1 MNSSPSLIALT
12 VSTIHSE
19 GLAPADDNRRM
30 NLVRRFFIPVLIA
43 LLVIAA
49 YRSYGWQG
57 IFAVGGGL
65 IMWALLHFTRL
76 MNIMRKAADRPIGY
90 VGSAVML
97 NARLREGV
105 NLMHVVAMTRSLGE
119 LLSTQG
125 EEPERYRWTDGTQSH
140 VTCEFRGGRLAAWEL
155 VRPATDTGDDTATD
169 PAGNGAPAGASGALP
184 PAAGPSAP

>member
-1 MNSSPSLIALT
+1 
-12 VSTIHSE
+12 
-19 GLAPADDNRRM
+19 M
-30 NLVRRFFIPVLIA
+30 NLLRRFFIPVLIA

-119 LLSTQG
+119 LLSPQG

-155 VRPATDTGDDTATD
+155 VRPAPDAGPVADA
-169 PAGNGAPAGASGALP
+169 PAGGASGALP